1 VIGGANSINISL
13 FAPADTLGSR
23 IAAQYQGATSQL
35 PIGAI
40 LYLGVILM
48 VISLVTNV
56 IAQLIVRRFERTRR
70 AY

>member
-1 VIGGANSINISL
+1 MIGGANSINVSL

-23 IAAQYQGATSQL
+23 IAAQYQGATSSLQV
-35 PIGAI
+35 GAI

-56 IAQLIVRRFERTRR
+56 IAQVIVTRFERARR

>member
-1 VIGGANSINISL
+1 V
-13 FAPADTLGSR
+13 
-23 IAAQYQGATSQL
+23 
-35 PIGAI
+35 GAI

-56 IAQLIVRRFERTRR
+56 VAQVIVTRFERARR